1 MIRFDHVEKWFGSL
15 KVLDDVS
22 GTVSQG
28 RVVVLVGPS
37 GSGKS
42 TLIRTVTG
50 LEPVDRGRVLVG
62 GADIGGARF
71 DINRLRQRIGFVFQA
86 FNLFPHLTVLG
97 NCTLGPEKLRGFPR
111 EVARERAIAELERV
125 GLAEKADVMPGSLSG
140 GQRQRVA
147 IARALAM
154 DPEMML
160 FDEPTSALDPEM
172 VGEVLQVMKTL
183 ARDGM
188 TMVCVTHEMGFARE
202 VADEVWFMNKG
213 AILERGPPS
222 GVLSN
227 AQQPRLRE
235 FLSSRNDANK
245 RLSLS

>member
-1 MIRFDHVEKWFGSL
+1 MIRFEHVEKWFGSL

-22 GTVSQG
+22 GTVDRG

-42 TLIRTVTG
+42 TLIRTVTR
-50 LEPVDRGRVLVG
+50 LEPVHRGRVLVG
-62 GADIGGARF
+62 GDDIGAARF

-97 NCTLGPEKLRGFPR
+97 NCTLGLEKLRGLSR
-111 EVARERAIAELERV
+111 EAARERALAELAKV
-125 GLAEKADVMPGSLSG
+125 GLSEKAEVMPGSLSG
-140 GQRQRVA
+140 GQRQRAA

-154 DPEMML
+154 DPQAML

-172 VGEVLQVMKTL
+172 VGEVLQVMKVL

-188 TMVCVTHEMGFARE
+188 TMICVTHEMGFARE
-202 VADEVWFMNKG
+202 VADEVWFMNNG

-222 GVLSN
+222 TVLSN
-227 AQQPRLRE
+227 PQQPRLRE
-235 FLSSRNDANK
+235 FLSSRIDQNR
-245 RLSLS
+245 RLTAL

>member
-1 MIRFDHVEKWFGSL
+1 
-15 KVLDDVS
+15 
-22 GTVSQG
+22 
-28 RVVVLVGPS
+28 
-37 GSGKS
+37 
-42 TLIRTVTG
+42 
-50 LEPVDRGRVLVG
+50 
-62 GADIGGARF
+62 
-71 DINRLRQRIGFVFQA
+71 
-86 FNLFPHLTVLG
+86 
-97 NCTLGPEKLRGFPR
+97 
-111 EVARERAIAELERV
+111 
-125 GLAEKADVMPGSLSG
+125 MPGSLSG

-172 VGEVLQVMKTL
+172 VGEVLQVMKPL